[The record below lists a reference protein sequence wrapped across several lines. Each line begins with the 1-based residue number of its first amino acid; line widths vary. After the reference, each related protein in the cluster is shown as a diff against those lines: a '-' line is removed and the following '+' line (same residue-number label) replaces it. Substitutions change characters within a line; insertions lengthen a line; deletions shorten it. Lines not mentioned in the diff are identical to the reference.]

1 MLVSLKE
8 VSKYVDISSLTPEE
22 IAQRLT
28 FSGIEVEEIK
38 HLSEATNLV
47 IGEVLTCVAHP
58 DSDHLHCCKVNIG
71 TEILDIVCG
80 APNCRAGLKVIVAK
94 AGAKL
99 PHGEIKKGMIRGQE
113 SNGMLCALNE
123 LGVDPKYLKEEQI
136 KGIEELPSDAKVG
149 ETNVLEYLGLD
160 DTILDLNLLANRSDC
175 YSLYNVAKE
184 IGALFNRKVTIPEEK
199 DFGTFDADF
208 KVGSLTEKCKQ
219 FSSKVIKGIKI
230 KESPKFLKE
239 VLRSQGI
246 RSIDN
251 IVDIGNYAML
261 LTGQPIHMYDY
272 DKLMKN
278 ELIVKDDYEG
288 EVVALDDKSYQIQK
302 GDLVVTSNGE
312 AVAIAG
318 VMGLANVEIDENTK
332 NIVVEVANFD
342 HASIRRTSSRLG
354 LTSDSSQRYV
364 KGINPN
370 QYNEVLYLIARL
382 CKEYADAQ
390 EVSKNIN
397 YDTLNHDKKVIKSS
411 YKYINN
417 RLGTNFTNEVIKNT
431 LTSLHFEF
439 KDLKDGE
446 FEVTVPPYRID
457 VDGQADLSE
466 EVVRYNGFNNVVSSL
481 PNMETTVGGLKDEE
495 RKERAIED
503 FLLEEGF
510 DETLSYTLINKKDY
524 SLFNY
529 INNEE
534 GYVVFNPLTEDRK
547 YVRRNILT
555 SVLRC
560 AEYNLNRKN
569 SNFKI
574 FEISRVQT
582 KKSYDEHL
590 AFVLVGKTYER
601 SKLNGRD
608 YNFFDAKGILE
619 TILKMFNIQESR
631 VKYSRIES
639 GNEFH
644 PGRSAKVMLDGK
656 LLAVFGEL
664 HPSIKSEFSL
674 TKSDTLICFEMN
686 LSLLFKTRTG
696 QNKFSD
702 ISKFPSVSRDYAF
715 VIEETIPYQD
725 IKREIKKA
733 SNLIKD
739 INIFDIYKGEHIEK
753 GHISIAI
760 NIVLESLD
768 HTLKDEEINAVDK
781 KIRDIITIKFRGEI
795 RK

>member
-184 IGALFNRKVTIPEEK
+184 IGALFNRKVTMPEEK
-199 DFGTFDADF
+199 DLGTFDADF

-302 GDLVVTSNGE
+302 GDLVVTSDGE

-354 LTSDSSQRYV
+354 LTSDSSQRFV

-370 QYNEVLYLIARL
+370 QYNDVLYLVARL

-417 RLGTNFTNEVIKNT
+417 RLGTNFANEVIKNT
-431 LTSLHFEF
+431 LTSLHFDF
-439 KDLKDGE
+439 IDLEDGE

-457 VDGQADLSE
+457 VDKTKLVINESPLLLSVSYVTSNSVTLSFDSGE
-466 EVVRYNGFNNVVSSL
+466 SGDDICKLYRSTDKISYGYLVDIPCDGTYTDNNLSPNTTYYYKFDKGEIDSDVVSVTTLDYVESGDD
-481 PNMETTVGGLKDEE
+481 NINEDVDDENNTDSEINVDTETDIDDEIENPSTGVFIPIILLLVLLGLG
-495 RKERAIED
+495 
-503 FLLEEGF
+503 LL
-510 DETLSYTLINKKDY
+510 
-524 SLFNY
+524 LFY
-529 INNEE
+529 
-534 GYVVFNPLTEDRK
+534 Y
-547 YVRRNILT
+547 
-555 SVLRC
+555 
-560 AEYNLNRKN
+560 
-569 SNFKI
+569 
-574 FEISRVQT
+574 T
-582 KKSYDEHL
+582 KK
-590 AFVLVGKTYER
+590 K
-601 SKLNGRD
+601 
-608 YNFFDAKGILE
+608 
-619 TILKMFNIQESR
+619 
-631 VKYSRIES
+631 
-639 GNEFH
+639 
-644 PGRSAKVMLDGK
+644 
-656 LLAVFGEL
+656 
-664 HPSIKSEFSL
+664 
-674 TKSDTLICFEMN
+674 
-686 LSLLFKTRTG
+686 
-696 QNKFSD
+696 
-702 ISKFPSVSRDYAF
+702 
-715 VIEETIPYQD
+715 
-725 IKREIKKA
+725 
-733 SNLIKD
+733 
-739 INIFDIYKGEHIEK
+739 NIF
-753 GHISIAI
+753 
-760 NIVLESLD
+760 N
-768 HTLKDEEINAVDK
+768 
-781 KIRDIITIKFRGEI
+781 KI
-795 RK
+795 

>member
-8 VSKYVDISSLTPEE
+8 ISKYVDISSLSAEE

-38 HLSEATNLV
+38 HLSTATGLV
-47 IGEVLTCVAHP
+47 IGEVLSCVAHP
-58 DSDHLHCCKVNIG
+58 DSDHLHCCKVNVG
-71 TEILDIVCG
+71 EEILDIVCG
-80 APNCRAGLKVIVAK
+80 APNCREGLKVIVAR

-99 PHGEIKKGMIRGQE
+99 PGGEIKRGSIRGQE

-136 KGIEELPSDAKVG
+136 KGIEELPIDAEVG
-149 ETNVLEYLGLD
+149 NTNVLEYLGLD

-184 IGALFNRKVTIPEEK
+184 IGALFNRKVSVPKENEL
-199 DFGTFDADF
+199 GTFEGKF
-208 KVGSLTEKCKQ
+208 KVGSLTVKCKQ
-219 FSSKVIKGIKI
+219 FSGKVIKGIKI
-230 KESPKFLKE
+230 KDSPKYLKE

-288 EVVALDDKSYQIQK
+288 EVVALDDKTYAIQK
-302 GDLVVTSNGE
+302 GDLVITSDSK
-312 AVAIAG
+312 VVSIAG
-318 VMGLANVEIDENTK
+318 IIGLENVEIDESTK

-354 LTSDSSQRYV
+354 LVSDSSQRFV

-370 QYNEVLYLIARL
+370 QYNDVLNLVARL
-382 CKEYADAQ
+382 CVELADAK
-390 EVSKNIN
+390 EISKNIN
-397 YDTLNHDKKVIKSS
+397 YDEGTHEPKVIHSSYAYINKRLGTEFSKKVIKS
-411 YKYINN
+411 
-417 RLGTNFTNEVIKNT
+417 T
-431 LTSLHFEF
+431 LESLHFAF
-439 KDLKDGE
+439 KDLNDDE
-446 FEVTVPPYRID
+446 FEVIVPDYRID
-457 VDGQADLSE
+457 IEGQADLSE
-466 EVVRYNGFNNVVSSL
+466 EVVRYNGFNNVISSL

-503 FLLEEGF
+503 YLLEQGF
-510 DETLSYTLINKKDY
+510 DETLSYTLINKKDNE
-524 SLFNY
+524 LFNY
-529 INNEE
+529 INIEE

-547 YVRRNILT
+547 YVRKNILT
-555 SVLRC
+555 SLLRC
-560 AEYNLNRKN
+560 AQYNLNRKN
-569 SNFKI
+569 EDFKI

-582 KKSYDEHL
+582 TKSYDQHL
-590 AFVLVGKTYER
+590 AFAFVGKKYES
-601 SKLNGRD
+601 SKLNAKE
-608 YNFFDAKGILE
+608 YNFFDAKGVFE

-631 VKYSRIES
+631 IKYFRIDS

-644 PGRSAKVMLDGK
+644 PGRSAKVTLDGK

-664 HPSIKSEFSL
+664 HPSIKKEFSL
-674 TKSDTLICFEMN
+674 TKNDVLICFEMN
-686 LSLLFKTRTG
+686 LSLLFKTRTA

-715 VIEETIPYQD
+715 IIDEKVSYQD
-725 IKREIKKA
+725 IKHEIKKA
-733 SNLIKD
+733 SGLIKE

-753 GHISIAI
+753 GHLSMAI
-760 NIVLESLD
+760 NVILESLD
-768 HTLKDEEINAVDK
+768 HTLKDEEINVVDK
-781 KIRDIITIKFRGEI
+781 KIRDIITMKFRGEM
-795 RK
+795 RQ